1 MAHLNKLVALYGFI
15 LIFTACTSASPGAKS
30 NEIIPDIN
38 DFDSFY
44 RSFHQDSLFQM
55 SHIRFPLE
63 GEPDQSDT
71 IAYTQTFYWRPE
83 HWVRHRLFNPSDTA
97 FERSFRA
104 LDSSMIIEVIRHR
117 LSPLKMERRW
127 SRNDT
132 AWELIYYSPLRTPV
146 QIEIH

>member
-15 LIFTACTSASPGAKS
+15 FIYCMHISIPGAKS

-63 GEPDQSDT
+63 GRPDQSD
-71 IAYTQTFYWRPE
+71 IP
-83 HWVRHRLFNPSDTA
+83 
-97 FERSFRA
+97 
-104 LDSSMIIEVIRHR
+104 
-117 LSPLKMERRW
+117 
-127 SRNDT
+127 
-132 AWELIYYSPLRTPV
+132 
-146 QIEIH
+146 